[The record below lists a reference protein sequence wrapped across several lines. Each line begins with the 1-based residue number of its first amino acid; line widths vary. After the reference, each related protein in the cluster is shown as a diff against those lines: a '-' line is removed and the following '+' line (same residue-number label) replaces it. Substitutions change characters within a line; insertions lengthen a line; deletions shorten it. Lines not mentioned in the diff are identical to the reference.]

1 MSESIQNLK
10 SKCNHLKDS
19 PTFCDGDDMVINIS
33 ECLLLLSLSML
44 AHDIHIFYV
53 PSGQTH

>member
-10 SKCNHLKDS
+10 SQCNHLKDS
-19 PTFCDGDDMVINIS
+19 LTFSDGDDMVINIS
-33 ECLLLLSLSML
+33 ECLLLLSLSMF